1 MSLYINDV
9 QRYFRI
15 PLRIGSRLY
24 SALKY
29 FMLTLSTLTLFVRDL
44 CLSTVAL
51 YSSAWHVVHAPRP
64 FLFLTTL
71 WRDSCLHPVPRVPSH
86 YIQTACVSLPLWPET
101 FCLDKPRS
109 RMSTANFPP
118 LRGHFTDIHP
128 QVCLSDHFATG
139 APLTH
144 CFFTQDTNT
153 ATLADFCFV
162 AKKRSLW
169 KCHRALRRCYTA

>member
-44 CLSTVAL
+44 CLSTVAPH
-51 YSSAWHVVHAPRP
+51 SSAWHVVHVPRP

-71 WRDSCLHPVPRVPSH
+71 WRDSCLPVPCPASRVIIYRLH
-86 YIQTACVSLPLWPET
+86 V
-101 FCLDKPRS
+101 FRCLCDPKRSVWTSPRF

-118 LRGHFTDIHP
+118 LRGHFTDP

-139 APLTH
+139 CAAYAL
-144 CFFTQDTNT
+144 FF
-153 ATLADFCFV
+153 
-162 AKKRSLW
+162 
-169 KCHRALRRCYTA
+169 YTRYKYRNAGRFLFRG